1 MIEKFT
7 GIRASFTRR
16 EEMKVMAGRAIFRS
30 FFNKKI

>member
-7 GIRASFTRR
+7 GIRASFRR